1 MVKKE
6 ALFWKPLKNGNVQCL
21 LCPHNC
27 ILTPGQSG
35 MCNGKQNIDG
45 RLIAINY
52 GETVSLAIDPI
63 EKKPL
68 YHFMPGSS
76 ILSTAPNGCNLRCPF
91 CQNYSI
97 SVLKTHTEYISPEEL
112 INLALRYN
120 SPSIAFT
127 YSEPLIWYE
136 YILDVARLA
145 EKEGIK
151 LVLVTNGMINEEPL
165 LKLLPYIHGMNID
178 LKSMDQGYY
187 RRVLKGDL
195 KTVKRTISIA
205 QEMTHVEVTNLI
217 IPGDNDKSED
227 IEKLVDFIASLRK
240 TIPLHF
246 SRYFPH
252 HKYTRPPTPPDTMRM
267 AYEIGKKKLYYVYV
281 GNIFLPGTENT
292 YCPECG
298 NLLVERSFY
307 QTKIVGIEDGKCSRC
322 SRKVDF
328 VL

>member
-52 GETVSLAIDPI
+52 GETVSLALDPI

-68 YHFMPGSS
+68 YHFMPGSC

-205 QEMTHVEVTNLI
+205 QGTMTKVRILKNSLI
-217 IPGDNDKSED
+217 LLPHSGKQFPYIFQGTFP
-227 IEKLVDFIASLRK
+227 
-240 TIPLHF
+240 TINIQGH
-246 SRYFPH
+246 
-252 HKYTRPPTPPDTMRM
+252 PPPR
-267 AYEIGKKKLYYVYV
+267 I
-281 GNIFLPGTENT
+281 
-292 YCPECG
+292 
-298 NLLVERSFY
+298 R
-307 QTKIVGIEDGKCSRC
+307 
-322 SRKVDF
+322 
-328 VL
+328 